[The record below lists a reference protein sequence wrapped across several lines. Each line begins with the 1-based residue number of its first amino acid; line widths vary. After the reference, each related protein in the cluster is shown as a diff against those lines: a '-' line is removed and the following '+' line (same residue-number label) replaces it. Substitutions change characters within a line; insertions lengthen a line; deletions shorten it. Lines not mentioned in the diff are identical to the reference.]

1 MGLKDKFGQPYGSSL
16 DGMSMGEGRRLT
28 PETSGGTVFNG
39 CPNSERIDGKHEF
52 KCYANVQSVEYFRC
66 VFGCGK
72 EFSD

>member
-39 CPNSERIDGKHEF
+39 CPNSERI
-52 KCYANVQSVEYFRC
+52 EYFRC